1 LVVFLSFSLFFDL
14 VSNAWVSKSV
24 VVKSQVPSYIQ
35 VTTNIRISSCQQP
48 LRRRIYNIRTISLP
62 RNRKALR
69 IVANEL
75 AAGVSELL
83 DQENS

>member
-1 LVVFLSFSLFFDL
+1 LFSVVFSFLDH
-14 VSNAWVSKSV
+14 VSNAWVSKSGV
-24 VVKSQVPSYIQ
+24 INSQAPSHIQ
-35 VTTNIRISSCQQP
+35 ATTNIRISSFQQP
-48 LRRRIYNIRTISLP
+48 LRRRTYNIRTRTIFLP

>member
-1 LVVFLSFSLFFDL
+1 
-14 VSNAWVSKSV
+14 VSNAWVSKSI

-35 VTTNIRISSCQQP
+35 GTTNIRISLSQQP
-48 LRRRIYNIRTISLP
+48 LRRRTYDIRTMFLP
-62 RNRKALR
+62 RDRKALR